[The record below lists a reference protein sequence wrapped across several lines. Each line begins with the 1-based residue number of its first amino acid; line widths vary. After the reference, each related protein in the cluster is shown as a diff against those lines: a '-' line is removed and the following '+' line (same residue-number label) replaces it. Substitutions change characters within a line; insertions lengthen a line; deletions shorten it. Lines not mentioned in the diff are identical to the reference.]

1 MPFPRTSGILLHPTS
16 LPGPF
21 GIGDLGAPAHRF
33 VEWLAQARQR
43 TWQVLP
49 LGPTGYG
56 DSPYQCF
63 SAFAANPL
71 LISPE
76 LVASQGLLSQEEIAP
91 PDFPAGGVDYGA
103 VIPWKYE
110 LLRKAYT
117 NWAARGNDD
126 GFNTF
131 AAAEVSW
138 LRDYALFM
146 ALKAH
151 HGGAAWHT
159 WPRPLASRN
168 PAALA
173 QAYQDLEEEVRY
185 QQFLQYL
192 FSGQW
197 NALKGYANT
206 LGISVV
212 GDIPIFVAHDS
223 ADVWANPELF
233 DLDDDGLPNI
243 MAGVPPD
250 YFSETGQMWGNPL
263 YRWDVLAKRDY
274 DWWVARVAGT
284 LRLFDI
290 VRVDHFRGFA
300 GYWAVPKGEE
310 TAVRGQW
317 LPAPGQELF
326 AAIERKLG
334 TLPII
339 AEDLGVI
346 TPDVEKL
353 RDDFRLPGMRIF
365 QFAFTADTAS
375 QFLPHNYI
383 PNCVAYT
390 GTHDNDT
397 TMGWFASADPDA
409 QARVL
414 RYTGGAAE
422 NVNWDMIRFV
432 EASVANTVI
441 VPLQDV
447 LGLGNEARMNVPSRA
462 GGNWQ
467 WRFAEG
473 NLTPELA
480 QRLASMA
487 VAYERVP
494 AQSGASG
501 GQAA

>member
-33 VEWLAQARQR
+33 VEWLAQARQH

-71 LISPE
+71 LISLE
-76 LVASQGLLSQEEIAP
+76 LVASQGLLGEQDIAP
-91 PDFPAGGVDYGA
+91 PPFGDGGVDYGA
-103 VIPWKYE
+103 VIPWKYD

-146 ALKAH
+146 ALKARH
-151 HGGAAWHT
+151 SGAAWHT
-159 WPRPLASRN
+159 WPRPLAARE

-173 QAYQDLEEEVRY
+173 QAAQELAEEVRF

-197 NALKGYANT
+197 NALKGYANS
-206 LGISVV
+206 LGISIV

-233 DLDDDGLPNI
+233 DLDESGLPNAV
-243 MAGVPPD
+243 AGVPPD
-250 YFSETGQMWGNPL
+250 YFSETGQLWGNPL
-263 YRWDVLAKRDY
+263 YRWDVLDKRDY

-290 VRVDHFRGFA
+290 VRIDHFRGFA
-300 GYWAVPKGEE
+300 GYWAVPGGEE

-317 LPAPGQELF
+317 LPAPGQALF
-326 AAIERKLG
+326 ATIERELG

-353 RDDFRLPGMRIF
+353 RDDFSLPGMRIF

-397 TMGWFASADPDA
+397 TVGWFASADPED

-414 RYTGGAAE
+414 QYTGGEAA
-422 NVNWDMIRFV
+422 NVHWDMIRFL
-432 EASVANTVI
+432 EASVANTAI

-467 WRFAEG
+467 WRFGEG
-473 NLTPELA
+473 DLTPELA
-480 QRLASMA
+480 ERLANMA
-487 VAYERVP
+487 VAYERV
-494 AQSGASG
+494 
-501 GQAA
+501 